1 MDGGSLADG
10 GIELAIGLQ
19 AQHPAD
25 VAYILGRER
34 ARHSG
39 IAVRVQAWKGERRFL
54 VMVAMAGWIIVQ
66 SAWRHCLG
74 TQRRK
79 RRSCQKC
86 GASQK
91 GCHRV
96 MGGIDCPS
104 HGEADVSRA
113 CKESNS

>member
-1 MDGGSLADG
+1 MDGRRLADG

-19 AQHPAD
+19 AEHPAD
-25 VAYILGRER
+25 MADILGRER
-34 ARHSG
+34 AGHPG
-39 IAVRVQAWKGERRFL
+39 VTVRVQARKGERRFL
-54 VMVAMAGWIIVQ
+54 VMVTKAGWIIVQ
-66 SAWRHCLG
+66 SARCHCLG
-74 TQRRK
+74 TQRRE